1 MSLRGKSIFVGSIS
15 FFVFALLRCFVPLR
29 NIGFFAVA
37 CTVFVI
43 AAVLFYIIS
52 GRLKPEW
59 SDKAEKIWCVLPVGA
74 LIIWM
79 ILFYI
84 NETNTEQALNAD
96 ELIRRTFP
104 FPLWITLMLGGTVV
118 CLFLLK
124 RSSTEKVYGMNRIV
138 RVVITVLFT
147 IGTSVQFYA
156 PNIFQDVQGGTYHS
170 HAYTNSIIN
179 ACWLIPYSHHM
190 ESLYG
195 HYAILYMPVLKA
207 LHRFLHVDYLTGIWI
222 VTAVIAGVS
231 ILLFAYI
238 LNYFAKSNVIYYLG
252 LFAIGEEYF
261 MLMQGGV
268 YMQVHPHR
276 MIFPVAVAALALLEH
291 RKQKRYHV
299 LSVIL
304 LTLSFVWSTE
314 VGIVTMLAYAAYSW
328 AWYTMDG
335 EKFSV
340 RKAGLLFREGAIYVL
355 LPFALAYGV
364 INGYNLLA
372 GGSILNFK
380 EFMFPLISDRGYIDS
395 IELPLPDV
403 THTWIG
409 SAVLF
414 LAITVMSLFY
424 LLLPKKGE
432 EKGEK
437 PYYFLLGIMCLG
449 LMLYYINR
457 PVEGCMFIVMF
468 LMLIIQAIILQKS
481 QKVYLEWKESKEA
494 LFARPQRFLF
504 LSLRIITTFILFIM
518 AFDSL
523 YSMPSAWKKS
533 AETIWKRDELVEFA
547 EYIWIQIPP
556 NAKSFGEGVPELMAL
571 IDRDTHLHT
580 TEWSYRNTP
589 LDTMEMVRKD
599 LEDEEWF
606 FCSTAS
612 LYYMQCEYPGLTD
625 HFYLHE
631 TFEYNGA
638 EFAFFRKTEE

>member
-15 FFVFALLRCFVPLR
+15 LFVFALLRCFVPLR
-29 NIGFFAVA
+29 NIAFFAAA

-124 RSSTEKVYGMNRIV
+124 RSSTEKVYGINRIV

-207 LHRFLHVDYLTGIWI
+207 MHRFLHVDYLTGIWI

-355 LPFALAYGV
+355 LPFVLAYGV

-589 LDTMEMVRKD
+589 LDTMELVRKD

-638 EFAFFRKTEE
+638 EFAFFRKTEG

>member
-15 FFVFALLRCFVPLR
+15 LFVFALLRCFVPLR
-29 NIGFFAVA
+29 NIAFFAAV

-124 RSSTEKVYGMNRIV
+124 RSSTEKVYGINRIV

-207 LHRFLHVDYLTGIWI
+207 MHRFLHVDYLTGIWI

-291 RKQKRYHV
+291 RKQKRYRV

>member
-1 MSLRGKSIFVGSIS
+1 MSLRRKSIFIGSIS
-15 FFVFALLRCFVPLR
+15 FFAFALLRCFVPLK
-29 NIGFFAVA
+29 NMGFFVVA

-43 AAVLFYIIS
+43 AAVLFYAIS
-52 GRLKPEW
+52 GRFKKES
-59 SDKAEKIWCVLPVGA
+59 SDRVKKIWCVLPVAA
-74 LIIWM
+74 LTVWL

-84 NETNTEQALNAD
+84 NETNTAEALDAD
-96 ELIRRTFP
+96 VLIRRTFP
-104 FPLWITLMLGGTVV
+104 FPLWITLMLGGTAV

-124 RSSTEKVYGMNRIV
+124 SSSTEKVYGRNKIV
-138 RVVITVLFT
+138 RVVITGLFT

-195 HYAILYMPVLKA
+195 HYAILYMPVLKVM
-207 LHRFLHVDYLTGIWI
+207 HRFFHVDYLTGIWI
-222 VTAVIAGVS
+222 VTAAIAAVS

-238 LNYFAKSNVIYYLG
+238 LNYFAKSNVIYYLA

-276 MIFPVAVAALALLEH
+276 MIFPVAIAALALQEH
-291 RKQKRYHV
+291 RKQKRYPV
-299 LSVIL
+299 LSVIM

-314 VGIVTMLAYAAYSW
+314 VGIVTMVSYAAYSW
-328 AWYTMDG
+328 AWYAMDG
-335 EKFSV
+335 ERFSIHKV
-340 RKAGLLFREGAIYVL
+340 GLLFRELVIYVL
-355 LPFALAYGV
+355 LPFVLAYGV

-372 GGSILNFK
+372 GGSILNFE

-403 THTWIG
+403 THAWTG

-414 LAITVMSLFY
+414 LGITVMSLLY
-424 LLLPKKGE
+424 LLLPEKGQ

-437 PYYFLLGIMCLG
+437 PYYFLLGVMCLG

-481 QKVYLEWKESKEA
+481 QQVYLEWKGSKEA

-523 YSMPSAWKKS
+523 YPGFS
-533 AETIWKRDELVEFA
+533 ET
-547 EYIWIQIPP
+547 
-556 NAKSFGEGVPELMAL
+556 
-571 IDRDTHLHT
+571 
-580 TEWSYRNTP
+580 
-589 LDTMEMVRKD
+589 
-599 LEDEEWF
+599 
-606 FCSTAS
+606 
-612 LYYMQCEYPGLTD
+612 
-625 HFYLHE
+625 
-631 TFEYNGA
+631 
-638 EFAFFRKTEE
+638 